1 MLSKISLITLFL
13 FYHVELIALEN
24 ADSFFNLLDNETSS
38 ISFVHNEELPNKF
51 ITEKNT
57 NTYFYNSK
65 RFNVK
70 EKIYINKSNVNYQ
83 KLFNNFYYVEI
94 DTENE
99 SAYLPLVFS
108 ESINDNWEILE
119 VKENFF
125 KDQYFYNLFINFFE
139 MSKYKVSFLNS
150 KYFLV
155 ENKKYFTNNF
165 SNFFL
170 INKDKNNFKKKY
182 IVYYKKAYL
191 YQLILLIFV
200 IFFPF
205 VIYISIFIKKYE

>member
-108 ESINDNWEILE
+108 ESFNDNWEILE